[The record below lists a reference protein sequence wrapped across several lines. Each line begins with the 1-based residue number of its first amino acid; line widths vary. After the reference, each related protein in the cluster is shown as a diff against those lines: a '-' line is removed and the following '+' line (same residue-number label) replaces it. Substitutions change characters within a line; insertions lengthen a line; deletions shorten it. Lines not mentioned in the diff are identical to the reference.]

1 MDCFVECFVGNQDLE
16 WHFSGWMCFNYLH
29 WTRKPFNI
37 YREGCAKS
45 VVPEMVCKKQAFWFV
60 RRVPSGFLLNLSCII
75 YTPEAN
81 WFIYLFRRWN
91 NHHVWCSFLCAW
103 LFSEGVLALLLFGGD
118 ETREGWKWR
127 KKLSLTTAW
136 SSRLGLFKGSLMWS
150 GKRWCASDYS
160 VWWHI

>member
-1 MDCFVECFVGNQDLE
+1 MDCIVECFVGLSRLGMTLKLMNVFQL
-16 WHFSGWMCFNYLH
+16 FTY
-29 WTRKPFNI
+29 WTGKLFKI
-37 YREGCAKS
+37 YRVGCARNGSKETS
-45 VVPEMVCKKQAFWFV
+45 ICFV
-60 RRVPSGFLLNLSCII
+60 QRVPSGFLLNLSCII

-118 ETREGWKWR
+118 ETREGWNWR

-136 SSRLGLFKGSLMWS
+136 SSGLERFKGSLMWS